1 MWTKNRKKY
10 KIDSGSSFAAAIC
23 LCVMDTFMLRATIFG
38 EQIITWLVLAF
49 IYWCVDKHA
58 GQMMALNV
66 SVACTWNQFIKWK
79 CRIDR
84 PWIRDDRIIPVQQA
98 LAGAGGYSFPSGHT
112 QRAAAVWGAL
122 GHSLWEKKERAVS
135 IVCWVILA
143 VIAFS
148 RNYLGVHTPQDVLAA
163 LALGI
168 VIIFVSGRALR
179 WVDEG
184 DNRDI
189 IVAGVLCLLC
199 FLPMLKARC
208 LSNAGAG
215 MGLLIGWV
223 IERRFIG
230 FETKDGWPERCVRFA
245 VGGAGGIVYFVGAF
259 DGTEYGDGIEIC
271 RIFHFIFAGSFY
283 YGRVS
288 VLFCEK
294 RAFQKGDYPAGDF
307 AGWNFRTFRVQG

>member
-1 MWTKNRKKY
+1 MDIQYLLFLQSCREATGG
-10 KIDSGSSFAAAIC
+10 I
-23 LCVMDTFMLRATIFG
+23 LDTFMLRATIFG

-135 IVCWVILA
+135 LVCWVILA

-168 VIIFVSGRALR
+168 VIIFASGRALR

-184 DNRDI
+184 ANRDI
-189 IVAGVLCLLC
+189 IAAGVLCLLC
-199 FLPMLKARC
+199 FLPMLKAGC

-223 IERRFIG
+223 IERRFI
-230 FETKDGWPERCVRFA
+230 
-245 VGGAGGIVYFVGAF
+245 
-259 DGTEYGDGIEIC
+259 
-271 RIFHFIFAGSFY
+271 
-283 YGRVS
+283 
-288 VLFCEK
+288 
-294 RAFQKGDYPAGDF
+294 DF
-307 AGWNFRTFRVQG
+307 

>member
-1 MWTKNRKKY
+1 
-10 KIDSGSSFAAAIC
+10 
-23 LCVMDTFMLRATIFG
+23 
-38 EQIITWLVLAF
+38 
-49 IYWCVDKHA
+49 
-58 GQMMALNV
+58 MALNV

-135 IVCWVILA
+135 LVCWVILA

-168 VIIFVSGRALR
+168 VIIFASGRALR

-184 DNRDI
+184 ANRDI
-189 IVAGVLCLLC
+189 IATGVLCLLC
-199 FLPMLKARC
+199 FLPC
-208 LSNAGAG
+208 PSN
-215 MGLLIGWV
+215 
-223 IERRFIG
+223 
-230 FETKDGWPERCVRFA
+230 T
-245 VGGAGGIVYFVGAF
+245 
-259 DGTEYGDGIEIC
+259 
-271 RIFHFIFAGSFY
+271 
-283 YGRVS
+283 
-288 VLFCEK
+288 
-294 RAFQKGDYPAGDF
+294 
-307 AGWNFRTFRVQG
+307 